1 MTRSHFLHLSS
12 PLISHFLGEKQ
23 KKGGDGM
30 SIINADVIREAA
42 AAVGVS
48 SLRDDCAMS
57 LAADAEYRLRE
68 IVQDALNFKR
78 HSRRRKL
85 TTSDM

>member
-1 MTRSHFLHLSS
+1 MRSARAVVMDQSV
-12 PLISHFLGEKQ
+12 
-23 KKGGDGM
+23 
-30 SIINADVIREAA
+30 SIIKADVIREAA
-42 AAVGVS
+42 AAAGVAA
-48 SLRDDCAMS
+48 LRDDCAVS

-78 HSRRRKL
+78 HARRRKL